1 MRIIQ
6 AHKYY
11 HARDGASKYMLE
23 LSLLLTAAGHEVIP
37 FATKDDKTLSTP
49 YEKYF
54 IPYVD
59 LSHPEHV
66 SFLDKLRIASEIIYS
81 PRARRQMEA
90 LLDDVG
96 HIDILHIHNIYHHIS
111 PSILLACKK
120 RGIKIVMTL
129 HDYKL
134 ICPNYTMYHHGMI
147 HEEDC
152 DHWYESCIGDRC
164 VRDSLPHS
172 TLSTIEMVM
181 HHKIFR
187 WYEKHVDLFISPSQF
202 LIDRC
207 VAHGWPSDMFVHIPN
222 PVPLNSEQGIVNKE
236 QKDGGYVAYI
246 GRLSEEKGVQKLVE
260 AAARLPHIPF
270 RIAGEGSLYELLRQE
285 IASRGIKNI
294 ELVGFL
300 QGDALDQF
308 TQEARLL
315 VVPSV
320 WYENNPLAV
329 LEAKAKGKVV
339 IASAIGGLPEM
350 LPSSLLFPSG
360 DRDALCALISR
371 WFDAD
376 VSERESM
383 GLALRQDVE
392 RHNNEVDHLKAVLD
406 VYQRVLSPKI

>member
-1 MRIIQ
+1 
-6 AHKYY
+6 
-11 HARDGASKYMLE
+11 MLE
-23 LSLLLTAAGHEVIP
+23 LSGLLTAAGHEVIP

-59 LSHPEHV
+59 LSHPERV
-66 SFLDKLRIASEIIYS
+66 SFFDKLRIASEIIYS
-81 PRARRQMEA
+81 PRARRNMER

-120 RGIKIVMTL
+120 RGIPIVMTL

-172 TLSTIEMVM
+172 TLSTIEMVI

-187 WYEKHVDLFISPSQF
+187 WYEKYVDLFISPSQF
-202 LIDRC
+202 LIDTC
-207 VAHGWPSDMFVHIPN
+207 VNHGWSTDKFVHIPN
-222 PVPLNSEQGIVNKE
+222 PVPLEVRSAQFTANRN
-236 QKDGGYVAYI
+236 DGGYVAYI
-246 GRLSEEKGVQKLVE
+246 GRLSEEKGVQKLVW

-285 IASRGIKNI
+285 IVSGGIKNI

-300 QGDALDQF
+300 QGDALDRF

-329 LEAKAKGKVV
+329 LEAKAKGRVV

-350 LPSSLLFPSG
+350 LPSSLLFPTG
-360 DRDALCALISR
+360 DIGALCALISR

-376 VSERESM
+376 VSERENM

-392 RHNNEVDHLKAVLD
+392 RHNNEADHLRAVLH
-406 VYQRVLSPKI
+406 VYQRAMSTKI

>member
-1 MRIIQ
+1 
-6 AHKYY
+6 
-11 HARDGASKYMLE
+11 MLE
-23 LSLLLTAAGHEVIP
+23 LSGLLASAGHEVIP

-59 LSHPEHV
+59 LSHPERV
-66 SFLDKLRIASEIIYS
+66 SFFNKLRIAFEIIYS
-81 PRARRQMEA
+81 HRARKQMEV

-96 HIDILHIHNIYHHIS
+96 HVDMLHVHNIYHHIS

-120 RGIKIVMTL
+120 RGIPIVMTL

-152 DHWYESCIGDRC
+152 DHWYESCIGGRC

-172 TLSTIEMVM
+172 MLSTIEMVM

-202 LIDRC
+202 LIDTC
-207 VAHGWPSDMFVHIPN
+207 VKHGWSADTFVHIPN
-222 PVPLNSEQGIVNKE
+222 PVPLSSEQGIVSKE

-246 GRLSEEKGVQKLVE
+246 GRLSEEKGVQKLVN
-260 AAARLPHIPF
+260 AAIRLPHIPF
-270 RIAGEGSLYELLRQE
+270 RIAGEGSLYDLLRQE
-285 IASRGIKNI
+285 IVSGGIKNI

-300 QGDALDQF
+300 QGDALECF
-308 TQEARLL
+308 IQEARLL

-350 LPSSLLFPSG
+350 LPPSLLFPTG
-360 DRDALCALISR
+360 DVVALCALISR

-392 RHNNEVDHLKAVLD
+392 RHNNEADHLRAVLD
-406 VYQRVLSPKI
+406 VYQRAMIKKI